1 MALSA
6 DHDHEPR
13 HAADLDAET
22 GQHGGVQSVDRA
34 LAVLEILARD
44 GHAGVSDIA
53 EEMGIH
59 KSTVSRLLGSLVSR
73 EMVQQNSER
82 GKYQLGFGILRSVL
96 KRRRGQARGKR
107 PRSRR

>member
-6 DHDHEPR
+6 DHDHDHEPR
-13 HAADLDAET
+13 HAADLDAEA

-53 EEMGIH
+53 EEMGP
-59 KSTVSRLLGSLVSR
+59 L
-73 EMVQQNSER
+73 
-82 GKYQLGFGILRSVL
+82 LRSIIP
-96 KRRRGQARGKR
+96 GARSSSARCLWMTGTG
-107 PRSRR
+107 S